1 MLTVEFIPA
10 PKTLVGLDQIGRYLQ
25 VHGRTAGR
33 WIHQYGLP
41 AMQTPRGA
49 WMTTT
54 TLIDLWILAARPG
67 KTHPGVVQTVS
78 EAVAEGLDV

>member
-1 MLTVEFIPA
+1 MQQIYFTPA
-10 PKTLVGLDQIGRYLQ
+10 PRTLLALDQIAAYLQ
-25 VHGRTAGR
+25 VHRRTAWR
-33 WIHQYGLP
+33 WVHEHGLP
-41 AMQTPRGA
+41 AMQTPAGT

-67 KTHPGVVQTVS
+67 RTSPGVVKTVA